1 MDKDFKKIKLAISC
15 GGTGGHFYPGLSVA
29 RKLNQLG
36 GEAILLLSGVN
47 SANQQKISESVQVKS
62 YALPNMC
69 HPLKNPIKFLKGFFG
84 GFIQAR
90 KILKENEIDAILGM
104 GSFASLPPIF
114 AAKTLKLP
122 LFLHDGNARI
132 GKANRYL
139 SFLAKKLWSAFDMV
153 NSKSLHCPRE
163 CIGMPLRPEI
173 TDIERISKSEA
184 ITSLNQMFKT
194 ELHTELP
201 TLLIFGGSQGAEI
214 FNVTLPKALQE
225 LAKVYK
231 FQVLHLTGKNKLE
244 YTQKLYNEVNFPY
257 LLVESSE
264 NMELFYQSA
273 DLIFSRSGGSTVAE
287 IAFFGKPSVLVPY
300 PYAAENHQFDNA
312 QYLASNDA
320 AIILDNKN
328 CQAEKIIAALDRLL
342 ANPKELSAMADKCK
356 KKAKLNV
363 AENIL
368 SEIYDSIMQ

>member
-114 AAKTLKLP
+114 ATKTLKLP

-173 TDIERISKSEA
+173 TDIERIGKSEA